1 MIDNIEH
8 EIIKK
13 KIFIPDINIRT
24 DQLNSTNKV
33 CPMSGWAANN
43 KTINNVIK
51 KENKYFK

>member
-24 DQLNSTNKV
+24 DQLNNTNKV